1 MYIKVN
7 RKYSDIIGII
17 PSDEVTLSNNL
28 KNYIKKY

>member
-7 RKYSDIIGII
+7 RKYSDITGEI
-17 PSDEVTLSNNL
+17 PSDEVTLSSNL